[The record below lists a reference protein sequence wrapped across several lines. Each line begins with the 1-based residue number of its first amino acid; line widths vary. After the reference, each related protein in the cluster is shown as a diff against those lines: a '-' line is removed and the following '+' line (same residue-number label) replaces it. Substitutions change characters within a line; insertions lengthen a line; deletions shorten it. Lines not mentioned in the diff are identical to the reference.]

1 MKRPLP
7 LFNWKSVYYRINEGA
22 FKALLGI
29 ENRYRSQAFKVVFFG
44 VVHSFAC
51 LITTEIV
58 LASELFTLVL
68 V

>member
-29 ENRYRSQAFKVVFFG
+29 ENRYRSQAFKMALFG
-44 VVHSFAC
+44 VDHSLAC
-51 LITTEIV
+51 HITN
-58 LASELFTLVL
+58 
-68 V
+68 